1 MSTTQIR
8 NEINRMTELAGNI
21 QNTFVLVLVYTVII
35 VSMMSAL
42 LGGIV
47 LQVYYGLEFIFNKVQ
62 KVYGAFSK
70 FYEASFDYENAYTN
84 NNNNNNE
91 ELPVKKPLIDETW
104 CNVSVKNIINY
115 EDISESEEEE
125 ESESEE
131 EEESES
137 EEEEESE
144 SEDLEDIH
152 AEVEE
157 EILSL
162 KKIEDLRAEEI
173 LN

>member
-137 EEEEESE
+137 E
-144 SEDLEDIH
+144 DLEDIH